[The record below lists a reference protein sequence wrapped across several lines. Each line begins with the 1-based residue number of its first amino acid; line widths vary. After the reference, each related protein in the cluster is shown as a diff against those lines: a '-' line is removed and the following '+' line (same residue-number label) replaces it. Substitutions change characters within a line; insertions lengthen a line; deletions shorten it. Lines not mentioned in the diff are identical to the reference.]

1 MTLLRSHGVQVD
13 ENDDLS
19 SAIELQLG
27 MIVKEKYNADFFI
40 LDQYPSR
47 IRPFYTM
54 PNADNPMFS
63 NSYDMFIRGQEICS
77 GAQRCHD
84 VVSSIMSR
92 MISLSDEPS
101 MQDLLEQ
108 RIRDKGMDL
117 DPFKYYIESFRH
129 GVSPHAGAGIGL
141 ERVVFLYLGKGSCH
155 IIMVVDISF

>member
-1 MTLLRSHGVQVD
+1 MFKHIFTGLEARYAKELAIVRQQYPSEPVKFTDKALILHWNEAMALLRSHGVQVD

-27 MIVKEKYNADFFI
+27 AIVKEKYDADFFI

-54 PNADNPMFS
+54 PSADNTNFS

-84 VVSSIMSR
+84 VVSSRSVSADSAIMMVR
-92 MISLSDEPS
+92 CLGDA
-101 MQDLLEQ
+101 
-108 RIRDKGMDL
+108 RAT
-117 DPFKYYIESFRH
+117 DPR
-129 GVSPHAGAGIGL
+129 
-141 ERVVFLYLGKGSCH
+141 
-155 IIMVVDISF
+155 